1 VLLTTVAA
9 FLEHGR
15 SIEAAAR
22 LLFVHPNTVRYR
34 LRGVAKVTGWDPA
47 DPREGFVLQ
56 VAIAAGR
63 LADAPHRAS

>member
-1 VLLTTVAA
+1 LQTTSSY
-9 FLEHGR
+9 LGQGR

-22 LLFVHPNTVRYR
+22 ALFVHPNTVRYR
-34 LRGVAKVTGWDPA
+34 LRRVADVTGWDPV

-63 LADAPHRAS
+63 LADPPSRSS